1 MEDIIFSEIQSIG
14 QKQVPY
20 SEDEFA
26 EGGQVRNSPSI
37 SANSF
42 DGGNVNLLWLGS
54 DGKIYENRKD
64 SIKIGK
70 WKLTNKTANASI
82 VTPKASSKR
91 FYTFVGI
98 NDEAVQDDDIIP
110 VLDMD
115 GNWNYFSASRLI
127 YAGREAKPIEEIEKE
142 IRDSM
147 IKDKIVTLSKSTKK
161 PKPSKKP
168 IIKDPSE
175 ATTNRQLGAII
186 KKAIK
191 ELFNTDVSVRSGR
204 YGFDARPIVK
214 NWDIPQDLIRQLAET
229 IEEKDIDSLIK
240 DSIQFKMI
248 ADGTYKYGSINRR
261 RAFTSEENWRK
272 WLKSVYE
279 GNKGEWRTVEE
290 EAPIEAPQDLK
301 KVWIADSSL
310 TPNQIADLLDQYG
323 YKNSMSN
330 SKIPITATCFR
341 VRYGEYQFFTTP
353 MSEFDEDKGY
363 ETATLLEFFNL
374 KEADKEEN
382 DVDTSL
388 LDSIN
393 EELSD
398 MYSIRDIDEETSNN
412 AVFRKETTDLEDLK
426 KITKAEID
434 FDLTRSVD
442 QYFRIYAGADLKNE
456 DIPKQEGAKSINAE
470 PTQLNEAS
478 MVISKLDLFKE
489 WFGDWEKAYK
499 DKSYIG
505 VSKIINPETAEPLIV
520 YHGSTAPIEFSRF
533 KFDKFPVMYFAKN
546 KDYAQWFA
554 NQGRSQQIYEVFL
567 DIKELA
573 DFTDLETKLITWAEM
588 QKIAKD
594 KFEVDLPKHP
604 TLADKKLKFWQWLRG
619 DHPHQTLINAFKE
632 AGFTGFAHIE
642 DNPSDIQPNGEPMT
656 TEAYTIF
663 SPEQAK
669 SIVQSDYKP
678 YQNLMKM
685 EKGGELKE
693 ESLMDRINKL

>member
-1 MEDIIFSEIQSIG
+1 MVKRG
-14 QKQVPY
+14 
-20 SEDEFA
+20 
-26 EGGQVRNSPSI
+26 
-37 SANSF
+37 
-42 DGGNVNLLWLGS
+42 L
-54 DGKIYENRKD
+54 
-64 SIKIGK
+64 IK
-70 WKLTNKTANASI
+70 
-82 VTPKASSKR
+82 
-91 FYTFVGI
+91 
-98 NDEAVQDDDIIP
+98 
-110 VLDMD
+110 
-115 GNWNYFSASRLI
+115 
-127 YAGREAKPIEEIEKE
+127 
-142 IRDSM
+142 
-147 IKDKIVTLSKSTKK
+147 LSKSAKK
-161 PKPSKKP
+161 PKSSNKP

-191 ELFNTDVSVRSGR
+191 ELFNTDVSIRSGR
-204 YGFDARPIVK
+204 YGFDARPTVK

-229 IEEKDIDSLIK
+229 IELKDIDSLIK
-240 DSIQFKMI
+240 DSIQFKMND
-248 ADGTYKYGSINRR
+248 DGTYKYGSINKR

-279 GNKGEWRTVEE
+279 GNKGEWRPIKE
-290 EAPIEAPQDLK
+290 EAPIEAPQDK
-301 KVWIADSSL
+301 KQVWIWGSSL
-310 TPNQIADLLDQYG
+310 TPNQIADLLDQAG

-374 KEADKEEN
+374 KEADKEEK

-388 LDSIN
+388 LDTIN

-398 MYSIRDIDEETSNN
+398 MYSIRDIDDEMSIDS
-412 AVFRKETTDLEDLK
+412 VFRKETTDLEDLK

-434 FDLTRSVD
+434 FDLTRSVHS
-442 QYFRIYAGADLKNE
+442 YFLTYSSNIKIE
-456 DIPKQEGAKSINAE
+456 DIPKQEGAKSINGE
-470 PTQLNEAS
+470 PTQLNQAS
-478 MVISKLDLFKE
+478 MVITKLPQFKE
-489 WFGDWEKAYK
+489 WFGDWEKAYE
-499 DKSYIG
+499 DKSSIG

-546 KDYAQWFA
+546 KAYAQWFA
-554 NQGRSQQIYEVFL
+554 NQGKSQKMYEVFL

-573 DFTDLETKLITWAEM
+573 DFTDLETNQVSWEEV

-604 TLADKKLKFWQWLRG
+604 ALGDKKLKFWQWLRG

-632 AGFTGFAHIE
+632 AGFTGFAHVE

-669 SIVQSDYKP
+669 SVIQSHYNP
-678 YQNLMKM
+678 YQNLMKL

-693 ESLMDRINKL
+693 ESLMDKINNL

>member
-64 SIKIGK
+64 FIKIGK

-82 VTPKASSKR
+82 VVPKSSSKR
-91 FYTFVGI
+91 FYTFVKI
-98 NDEAVQDDDIIP
+98 NDEAVQEYDMIP
-110 VLDMD
+110 VLSLEGDAD
-115 GNWNYFSASRLI
+115 VFKASDLI

-142 IRDSM
+142 IRDWM
-147 IKDKIVTLSKSTKK
+147 IKNKMVKLSKSAKK

-191 ELFNTDVSVRSGR
+191 ELFNTDTTVKSGR
-204 YGFDARPIVK
+204 YGFDVRPK
-214 NWDIPQDLIRQLAET
+214 SNDIPQDLIRQLAEN

-240 DSIQFKMI
+240 ENKFFVVK
-248 ADGTYKYGSINRR
+248 DGTYKYGSINRR

-279 GNKGEWRTVEE
+279 GNKGEWRTIEE
-290 EAPIEAPQDLK
+290 EVP
-301 KVWIADSSL
+301 
-310 TPNQIADLLDQYG
+310 
-323 YKNSMSN
+323 
-330 SKIPITATCFR
+330 
-341 VRYGEYQFFTTP
+341 
-353 MSEFDEDKGY
+353 SEVP
-363 ETATLLEFFNL
+363 
-374 KEADKEEN
+374 KEEN

-393 EELSD
+393 EELAD

-442 QYFRIYAGADLKNE
+442 HYFLIYAEADLKNE
-456 DIPKQEGAKSINAE
+456 DIPKQEGAKSINGE

-478 MVISKLDLFKE
+478 MVMSKLDLFKE

-554 NQGRSQQIYEVFL
+554 NQGRSQKIYEVFL

-573 DFTDLETKLITWAEM
+573 DFTDLQTKLITWAEM

-669 SIVQSDYKP
+669 SIENVDYKP